1 MSVVAWVTVGILGA
15 NIALVFV
22 TCLYLR
28 TVGKQLKQ
36 SQIAMLKGIR
46 YRLDSDVTQIRVM
59 KAQIVSDKAEG
70 LKILKYREE
79 KQLSPTIE
87 KLQKR
92 IEELKKRFKL

>member
-1 MSVVAWVTVGILGA
+1 MCVVVWVTVGILGA
-15 NIALVFV
+15 NIALVVV

-46 YRLDSDVTQIRVM
+46 YQLDSDVTQIRVM

-79 KQLSPTIE
+79 KELSPTIK
-87 KLQKR
+87 KLAR
-92 IEELKKRFKL
+92 TIEGLEKRFKL